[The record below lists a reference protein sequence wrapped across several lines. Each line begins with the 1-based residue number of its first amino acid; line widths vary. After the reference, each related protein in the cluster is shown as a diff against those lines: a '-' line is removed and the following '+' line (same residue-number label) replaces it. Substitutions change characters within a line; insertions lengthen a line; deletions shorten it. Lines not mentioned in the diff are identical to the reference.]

1 MKITPRFTRLH
12 SGENKSRLLDIS
24 VGEELYNK
32 SVRLAFVTP
41 MGRIFIS
48 DILLLSEGQAV
59 FHITS
64 SLLDGKGMLLCQLI
78 VSDTDGFICKSPVLE
93 IPVYASVDDMSC
105 PAVSEEGLKSLALI
119 FEALENKADTKH
131 THDEFYTKEQL
142 HSALSL
148 KSDLDHTHSGYI
160 DKSELDIAL
169 SGKADT
175 KHTHDE
181 FYTKEQL
188 HSALSLKSDLDHT
201 HSGYVDKSEL
211 DLALSGKADTKHTH
225 EEYTDTA
232 TLDLALSEKSD
243 KAHSHDDAYYG
254 KAQTDLLLSGKSDSS
269 HLHEG
274 VYLTRDDIGD
284 ILGDVS
290 LPGVGTDANH
300 NHDSIYYTEDEA
312 DALLAGKADK
322 DHSHDEYIDN
332 EAMTAALS
340 EKADKE
346 HSHTGYA
353 DTDTLNSA
361 LSGKAD
367 ADHSHSDSYYEKAQT
382 DALLSEKSDKTHSHD
397 GLYYDKDSVAE
408 LLSGKSDSTH
418 THDEYMS
425 ADEISA
431 YLDGITDNMLSA
443 DSVATTVKKN
453 EQAPVSSGAV
463 YTAVNNAK
471 TELKALISSEIEYM
485 TCYVDLSS
493 ISLTTSVKYS
503 DIESWVDAG
512 KYVVGKASYAM
523 KSYFINDAFLPLSAL
538 NRETGEAIF
547 KGLVSLILTGTT
559 TEAVVDMTATVYE
572 SGKPPKLVA
581 KVVTATPI

>member
-119 FEALENKADTKH
+119 FEALEN
-131 THDEFYTKEQL
+131 
-142 HSALSL
+142 
-148 KSDLDHTHSGYI
+148 
-160 DKSELDIAL
+160 
-169 SGKADT
+169 KADT